1 MTETPVSGQDV
12 DDNVN
17 AFLVA
22 DRFPVYL
29 RKPTDGQLSILM
41 LMAGV
46 DANDGFRSII
56 GNLGAVEEVMDS
68 LCIPP
73 ADTDDEDAVDI
84 RFLKRLMARGEIA
97 LEDYFGPAVGLAER
111 WGAEEAVEDNR
122 QARRA
127 AARVPHKAAV
137 ARPGRTRRP

>member
-1 MTETPVSGQDV
+1 MTDTPASAQDV

-17 AFLVA
+17 VFLVA

-29 RKPTDGQLSILM
+29 RKPTDGQLAILM

-46 DANDGFRSII
+46 DAGDGFRAIV

-73 ADTDDEDAVDI
+73 AELDDEEAVDV
-84 RFLKRLMARGEIA
+84 RALKRMMARGEIE
-97 LEDYFGPAVGLAER
+97 LEDYFGPAVGLAEK
-111 WGAEEAVEDNR
+111 WGNEELVEDNR

-127 AARVPHKAAV
+127 AKAAPRK
-137 ARPGRTRRP
+137 AATSRPVRTR